1 MAERNFTETV
11 DTAEE
16 GGTVVSKI
24 GEMFCAATGGVTLG
38 RRGGTKSKVGFHVM
52 GGRNNVA
59 HRYVWSMVVGGN
71 IYWEKMYG
79 SAIMAVRRAGLCCW
93 RRESEIIILLILNP
107 RQ

>member
-71 IYWEKMYG
+71 I
-79 SAIMAVRRAGLCCW
+79 S
-93 RRESEIIILLILNP
+93 
-107 RQ
+107 